1 MKKITLALF
10 FAGLLTSGI
19 TSCSKGDGVSNI
31 QSELISRKFDKH
43 LFEGSWYVGRCD
55 VDLKKMSFSRIETY
69 PQIYYKKDLK
79 YSGDLGNKMKL
90 SFDPNQKVRIKFFF
104 KEEDRY
110 IMRQVVPF
118 DSEKYELSYKVVSS
132 TVLDVISEQGVRFRL
147 TLGQDVR
154 DEKGY
159 RALDLKVLGR

>member
-1 MKKITLALF
+1 
-10 FAGLLTSGI
+10 
-19 TSCSKGDGVSNI
+19 
-31 QSELISRKFDKH
+31 
-43 LFEGSWYVGRCD
+43 
-55 VDLKKMSFSRIETY
+55 
-69 PQIYYKKDLK
+69 
-79 YSGDLGNKMKL
+79 
-90 SFDPNQKVRIKFFF
+90 
-104 KEEDRY
+104 
-110 IMRQVVPF
+110 MRQVVPF

>member
-1 MKKITLALF
+1 MKKFTLALF
-10 FAGLLTSGI
+10 FEGLLTSGI
-19 TSCSKGDGVSNI
+19 TSCSKGDGVSDI
-31 QSELISRKFDKH
+31 QSELVSRKFDKH
-43 LFEGSWYVGRCD
+43 LFEGFWYVGRCD

-69 PQIYYKKDLK
+69 LRVYEENQWV
-79 YSGDLGNKMKL
+79 YSGSLTRMKL
-90 SFDPNQKVRIKFFF
+90 FFEPNQKIKLEFSFQ
-104 KEEDRY
+104 ERDRNVMFY
-110 IMRQVVPF
+110 VVPF
-118 DSEKYELSYKVVSS
+118 DSQKYELSYKVVSS